1 MKSPRKAL
9 LLRFKYLTGLKYITF
24 PYGFMALTALAS
36 LAQHWLDF
44 DTQFTLWV
52 NSLHCSFCDVFMPL
66 FSARFSWV
74 PFYVGLAYL
83 IVRNFTWRTALLL
96 LLAVALLITACD
108 QVSSAVLRPLIERL
122 RPCDFDNPIH
132 DAVLVV
138 DDYRP
143 QSYSCPSAHAANTW
157 ALTFFICWLFRHRW
171 LTVVMFV
178 WAFVTCYSRLY
189 LGVHYFGDVMA
200 GMLVGFVFSAVGCW
214 CLSRWGNVER
224 PNPVAHV
231 FVPLCLFGC
240 TTLVM
245 LVMAVLQA

>member
-1 MKSPRKAL
+1 
-9 LLRFKYLTGLKYITF
+9 
-24 PYGFMALTALAS
+24 MALTALAS

-96 LLAVALLITACD
+96 LFAVALLITACD

-157 ALTFFICWLFRHRW
+157 ALTSLSRCSLFRRRDGGNARW
-171 LTVVMFV
+171 
-178 WAFVTCYSRLY
+178 
-189 LGVHYFGDVMA
+189 
-200 GMLVGFVFSAVGCW
+200 
-214 CLSRWGNVER
+214 
-224 PNPVAHV
+224 
-231 FVPLCLFGC
+231 LCLFGGGL
-240 TTLVM
+240 LVP
-245 LVMAVLQA
+245 VAVGGCRKAQPCRPRFCPIVPFWLHHARDAGHGGPSSLMPCC